1 MCYNAQAGGE
11 VAVFF
16 ADTSALG
23 LVDLVGRSGAYSLLA
38 MGVTLKDWGHQH
50 WHIFIRTHEPNLNA
64 VTVLISCSSVAL
76 LKRASWARVYY
87 KNNKSV

>member
-11 VAVFF
+11 VAVFLG
-16 ADTSALG
+16 DTSALG
-23 LVDLVGRSGAYSLLA
+23 LVGRPGAYSLLA

-87 KNNKSV
+87 KSNKSV